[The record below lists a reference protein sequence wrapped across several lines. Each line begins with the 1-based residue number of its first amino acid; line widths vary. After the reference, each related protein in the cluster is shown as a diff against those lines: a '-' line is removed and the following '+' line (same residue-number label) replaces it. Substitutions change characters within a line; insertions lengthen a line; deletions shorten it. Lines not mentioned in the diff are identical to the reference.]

1 MAFLTVGATEL
12 EITSITETTPVEMGD
27 RYRAFDGTERTTVVA
42 RKREWRAVTRPL
54 APAEFSAYRAAL
66 EAVPPLPCAGDAL
79 GGPVECSATIL
90 SAPYGRDGVGFD
102 RVIEFELRER

>member
-1 MAFLTVGATEL
+1 MPFLTVGSVEL
-12 EITSITETTPVEMGD
+12 EITAITEESPVEVGD
-27 RYRAFDGTERTTVVA
+27 RFRAFDGTERTTVVA

-54 APAEFSAYRAAL
+54 TPAEFGAYRSAL
-66 EAVPPLPCAGDAL
+66 EAVPPLSCAGDAL